1 MKYIKLILIISLFQA
16 SVCAA
21 QSGEQVNV
29 EVLKK
34 GLSIL
39 NVIKLNNGKEITT
52 KDLIIGPFETQ
63 SFEML
68 SDGEI
73 KKNYP
78 EMAGGVVNIIRLK
91 PNVKLISLNQI
102 LDKYKI
108 DPKFRNYK
116 ILYEDEE
123 VENPSALLASTDI
136 LENVVVNTDK
146 HYINIIT
153 KLYQNILKARKQGK
167 LDKLQRIEEYKNSKN

>member
-91 PNVKLISLNQI
+91 PNVKLISLNS
-102 LDKYKI
+102 L
-108 DPKFRNYK
+108 
-116 ILYEDEE
+116 
-123 VENPSALLASTDI
+123 
-136 LENVVVNTDK
+136 
-146 HYINIIT
+146 
-153 KLYQNILKARKQGK
+153 
-167 LDKLQRIEEYKNSKN
+167 